1 MSELKLTAEQKQMYD
16 SLTNLQRL
24 TVIGVVSGK
33 SQRQAYYDAGG
44 KSATDE
50 TADAVVSEML
60 RNPKVKELYDS
71 LMLGK
76 LNDAVMSREEALERL
91 SLLARNGISEL
102 VDFGTYELGEDQ
114 DGNTIVQ
121 ASWRFKESALC
132 DPKKLSVIS
141 ELASTKDGI
150 KIKTHSQIQ
159 AIQQLAKMQGWESA
173 QKLDHTSSDGS
184 MSPKDQSSAVLE
196 AIKAKHDTGRNS

>member
-1 MSELKLTAEQKQMYD
+1 MSKINLTPEQQVMYD

-44 KSATDE
+44 KAESDE
-50 TADAVVSEML
+50 AADSVTSRML
-60 RNPKVKELYDS
+60 SDGKVKTFYDS
-71 LMLGK
+71 LMLSK

-102 VDFGTYELGEDQ
+102 VDFGTYEIGESE
-114 DGNTIVQ
+114 DGQPIVQ
-121 ASWRFKESALC
+121 ATWKFKDSVLC

-141 ELASTKDGI
+141 ELAATKDGI

-173 QKLDHTSSDGS
+173 QKVDVSSSVDITLD
-184 MSPKDQSSAVLE
+184 E
-196 AIKAKHDTGRNS
+196 ASKATLDALAGKLVE